1 MPTEFPGTA
10 QRGHFNTP
18 QKLKYVVIN
27 LFLLVHILAISCW
40 ALPFN
45 NPLIFSI
52 RNLVRPYFIWS
63 GLFQSWD
70 MFSPDPKR
78 VNSYLEAI
86 VIYKDGS
93 SILWSFP
100 RMELLGPNERYA
112 KERYRKFEENL
123 QNDQYSGLRPDAA
136 RYVARLNNR
145 ESSPPK
151 TIMLVVRWSEIIPR
165 TDETYDRGPWNSNIF
180 FTYDVQ
186 PEDLK

>member
-1 MPTEFPGTA
+1 MSDVNLSAQPGKYRPP
-10 QRGHFNTP
+10 QR
-18 QKLKYVVIN
+18 LKYFAIN
-27 LFLLVHILAISCW
+27 VFLLFHIVAISCW
-40 ALPFN
+40 ALPLN
-45 NPLIFSI
+45 NPLIVSV

-70 MFSPDPKR
+70 MFSPEPKR

-93 SILWSFP
+93 SELWSFP
-100 RMELLGPNERYA
+100 RMELLGSNERYA

-123 QNDQYSGLRPDAA
+123 QNDQYSGLWPDAA
-136 RYVARLNNR
+136 RYVARVNNNK
-145 ESSPPK
+145 SSPPK
-151 TIMLVVRWSEIIPR
+151 TIMLVVRWSDIIPR
-165 TDETYDRGPWNSNIF
+165 SDDAYDRGPWNSNIF